1 MIWERLW
8 KVKSKKHYPKNNNE
22 TPSKISVKK
31 EQIEMYQGPIPHPDT
46 LRKYEE
52 ISPGFADRIIRMT
65 EDQLH
70 HRVELENKV
79 IDSKIKDSRL
89 GMILGFILSLITIG
103 IGAYLIVLGKDVIGF
118 SLVIGNLASLVVA
131 FIYATNS
138 NRKEREEKEK

>member
-1 MIWERLW
+1 
-8 KVKSKKHYPKNNNE
+8 
-22 TPSKISVKK
+22 
-31 EQIEMYQGPIPHPDT
+31 
-46 LRKYEE
+46 
-52 ISPGFADRIIRMT
+52 MT

-89 GMILGFILSLITIG
+89 GIILGFILSLITIG

-138 NRKEREEKEK
+138 NRKEREEKEE